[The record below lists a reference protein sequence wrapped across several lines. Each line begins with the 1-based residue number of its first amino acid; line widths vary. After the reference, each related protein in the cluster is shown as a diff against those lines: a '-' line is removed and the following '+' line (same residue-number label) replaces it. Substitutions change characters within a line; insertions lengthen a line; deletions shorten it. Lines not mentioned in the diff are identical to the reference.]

1 MNIKLRYKMEDKNMS
16 EQIKAG
22 WRLKLG
28 VAIFLLSIVV
38 PLAGVPMVAGLS
50 LSAAMKVTVTGC
62 VLIFGNILGVLAV
75 AVMGKSGYNY
85 IKSKFFAFLKKS
97 GPPQKVSRSRYN
109 IGLIIF
115 CIPIVFAWASA
126 YIADYLPGFST
137 NPLPYA
143 VAGDLL
149 LLVSLFVLGGEF
161 WDKIRMLFIYNAEAH
176 FPKK

>member
-1 MNIKLRYKMEDKNMS
+1 MS

-38 PLAGVPMVAGLS
+38 PLAGVPIVAGLS
-50 LSAAMKVTVTGC
+50 LSAGLKVTVTGG
-62 VLIFGNILGVLAV
+62 VLIFGNILGILAV

-85 IKSKFFAFLKKS
+85 IKSKCFAFLKKN
-97 GPPQKVSRSRYN
+97 GPPQKVSRIRYN
-109 IGLIIF
+109 IGLIMF
-115 CIPIVFAWASA
+115 CIPIVFAWISA
-126 YIADYLPGFST
+126 YIADYLPGFLT

-143 VAGDLL
+143 FAGDLL

-161 WDKIRMLFIYNAEAH
+161 WDKIRMLFIYDAEAH
-176 FPKK
+176 SQQK